1 MNPTDLPA
9 DIVQATTTED
19 LLNAVR
25 TPLPKGRWP
34 HGHRRLT
41 RGPTPKTC

>member
-25 TPLPKGRWP
+25 TLAQGPLAARAQAIDEDRKSVV
-34 HGHRRLT
+34 
-41 RGPTPKTC
+41 